1 MAPSKKTKSSYN
13 IPQMEPWFDGAEAS
27 AVFEYMK
34 SGGWV
39 MEFKKTREL
48 EDLIAQYT
56 GAPHAVMTVN
66 GTVSLTIALL
76 ALGLQPG
83 DEVLVPDMTM
93 IASPNSAKLVGM
105 SPVLVDIDPKTL
117 CMDLKKAKQLIT
129 KKTKA
134 MMYVAF
140 NGRSGNMH
148 DVKRFCK
155 KHGLFLIEDAA
166 QAFGSFWNG
175 KHLGTFGDIG
185 SFSFSVPKIITTGQG
200 GALVTRD
207 ENLFKNMKK
216 MKDFGRMAGG
226 VDIHDELGWNFK
238 FTDIQAVIGI
248 EQMKKLRQRVKRKRE
263 IYQRY
268 TTRLKNIAEI
278 ELVPTDLK
286 QTVPWFIDI
295 YVRDRDG
302 LLEYLKSLGIGTR
315 PIYPAIHTQ
324 KIYATTRNK
333 NRFPVSEDY
342 AARGLWLPS
351 SSKLSNQEIDYVTNA
366 IKKYYQK

>member
-1 MAPSKKTKSSYN
+1 
-13 IPQMEPWFDGAEAS
+13 
-27 AVFEYMK
+27 
-34 SGGWV
+34 
-39 MEFKKTREL
+39 
-48 EDLIAQYT
+48 
-56 GAPHAVMTVN
+56 
-66 GTVSLTIALL
+66 
-76 ALGLQPG
+76 
-83 DEVLVPDMTM
+83 
-93 IASPNSAKLVGM
+93 
-105 SPVLVDIDPKTL
+105 
-117 CMDLKKAKQLIT
+117 
-129 KKTKA
+129 
-134 MMYVAF
+134 
-140 NGRSGNMH
+140 
-148 DVKRFCK
+148 
-155 KHGLFLIEDAA
+155 
-166 QAFGSFWNG
+166 
-175 KHLGTFGDIG
+175 
-185 SFSFSVPKIITTGQG
+185 
-200 GALVTRD
+200 
-207 ENLFKNMKK
+207 
-216 MKDFGRMAGG
+216 
-226 VDIHDELGWNFK
+226 
-238 FTDIQAVIGI
+238 
-248 EQMKKLRQRVKRKRE
+248 MKKLRQRVKRKRE